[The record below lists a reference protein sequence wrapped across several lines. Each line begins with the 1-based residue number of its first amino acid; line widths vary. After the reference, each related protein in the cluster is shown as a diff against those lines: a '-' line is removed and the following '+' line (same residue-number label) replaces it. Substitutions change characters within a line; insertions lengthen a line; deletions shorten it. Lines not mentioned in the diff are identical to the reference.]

1 MVCRALNTW
10 DSTCFNAKLIVQIT
24 WHQVS
29 AASYSMIHAPLW
41 NSQWTDT
48 ILPARG
54 NQYLNLICMYIYIV
68 TACHFQA
75 VVPYTHWAR
84 LARGYFLLRW
94 VRRVFYLHWI
104 SEPCQAQHRKHHKAV
119 IVFHVTSC
127 GCHFNIAANM
137 PTNDQNIQV
146 AASMKTGLLSICD
159 ATFGWCLTKLL
170 TSASSSMEPARA
182 FPRDLLQRSKIHS
195 CLYDIPTQLYIH
207 IDLHKTG
214 YQSIEDP
221 CWF

>member
-1 MVCRALNTW
+1 MQSWSFRLPDIKFLQQVIAWFMHHYETVNGQTLYSLHVAISI
-10 DSTCFNAKLIVQIT
+10 STS
-24 WHQVS
+24 S
-29 AASYSMIHAPLW
+29 ACI
-41 NSQWTDT
+41 
-48 ILPARG
+48 
-54 NQYLNLICMYIYIV
+54 YIYIV

-207 IDLHKTG
+207 IDLRKTG